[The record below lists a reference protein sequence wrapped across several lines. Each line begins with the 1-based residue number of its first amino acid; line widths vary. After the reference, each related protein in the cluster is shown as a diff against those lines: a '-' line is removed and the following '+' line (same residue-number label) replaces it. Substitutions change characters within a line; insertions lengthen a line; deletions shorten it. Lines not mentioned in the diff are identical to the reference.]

1 MAWISYNHA
10 LARTETAIPAY
21 NHSASTF
28 RASALDAESEEKIKV
43 TLENISMK
51 ITTITIAH
59 RISTIINSDRIVVLN
74 EGKINAIGTH
84 EDLMKNCDLYRRM
97 ALLQNIE

>member
-1 MAWISYNHA
+1 
-10 LARTETAIPAY
+10 
-21 NHSASTF
+21 
-28 RASALDAESEEKIKV
+28 
-43 TLENISMK
+43 MK

-84 EDLMKNCDLYRRM
+84 EDLIKNCDLYRRM